1 LCLHVCNDMRLI
13 FLYMK
18 TNFKS
23 EAKIGLIVIAAFA
36 IFVWGLNYL
45 KGVNL
50 LNPTNHYY
58 VNFTRVDGLVKS
70 SPVML
75 DGYQVGL
82 VRDIDYQYD
91 NPGHIIID
99 LDLNTKLRLP
109 VGSKA
114 IIQSALI
121 GNPTVV
127 LKLGNPTAKILESGD
142 TLAADRIPGIMDQLQ
157 TGVLAD
163 VRHMVQRTDSLLASV
178 ETLVNNGSLN
188 HSLTSIEK
196 TSKEL
201 SQLSVKLNKSMDK
214 LPNILDNVS
223 AMTAQF
229 SAAGTKIN
237 QIDVASLNKTLTQLE
252 NITLK
257 LNSTDNS
264 MGLLLNDKSLYQ
276 NLSSAT
282 FNLSTTATSANNLLL
297 DLKASPKRY
306 VHFSLFGPKQ
316 SK

>member
-1 LCLHVCNDMRLI
+1 
-13 FLYMK
+13 MK

-58 VNFTRVDGLVKS
+58 VNFTQIDGLVKS

-75 DGYQVGL
+75 DGFQVGL
-82 VRDIDYQYD
+82 VRDIRYQFN

-99 LDLNTKLRLP
+99 LDLNTKLHLP
-109 VGSKA
+109 QGSKA
-114 IIQSALI
+114 IIQSAMI

-127 LKLGNPTAKILESGD
+127 LKLGAPTAKLLKSGD
-142 TLAADRIPGIMDQLQ
+142 TLLAERNPGIMDKLQ
-157 TGVLAD
+157 DGILAD
-163 VRHMVQRTDSLLASV
+163 VQHMIQRTDSLLASV
-178 ETLVNNGSLN
+178 ETLVDNGSLH

-201 SQLSVKLNKSMDK
+201 SLLSVKLNNSMDK
-214 LPNILDNVS
+214 LPGILDNVS
-223 AMTAQF
+223 TMTAEF

-264 MGLLLNDKSLYQ
+264 MGMLLNDKSLYQ

-282 FNLSTTATSANNLLL
+282 FNLGTTASSANALLL

-306 VHFSLFGPKQ
+306 VHFSLFGSKQ

>member
-1 LCLHVCNDMRLI
+1 
-13 FLYMK
+13 MK

-50 LNPTNHYY
+50 LNSTNHYY
-58 VNFTRVDGLVKS
+58 VNFTQIDGLVKS

-82 VRDIDYQYD
+82 VRDINYQFN

-99 LDLNTKLRLP
+99 LDLNTKLHLP
-109 VGSKA
+109 EGSKA
-114 IIQSALI
+114 IIQSAMI

-127 LKLGNPTAKILESGD
+127 LKLGAPTAKLLSSGD
-142 TLAADRIPGIMDQLQ
+142 TLLAERNPGIMDKLQ
-157 TGVLAD
+157 DGILAD
-163 VRHMVQRTDSLLASV
+163 VQHMIQRTDSLLASV
-178 ETLVNNGSLN
+178 ETLVDNGSLN
-188 HSLTSIEK
+188 NSLSSIEK

-214 LPNILDNVS
+214 LPGILDNVEG
-223 AMTAQF
+223 MTAEF

-257 LNSTDNS
+257 LSSTDNS

-282 FNLSTTATSANNLLL
+282 FNLSTTATSANALLL

-306 VHFSLFGPKQ
+306 VHFSLFGSKQ

>member
-1 LCLHVCNDMRLI
+1 
-13 FLYMK
+13 
-18 TNFKS
+18 
-23 EAKIGLIVIAAFA
+23 
-36 IFVWGLNYL
+36 L

-50 LNPTNHYY
+50 LNPSNHYF
-58 VNFTRVDGLVKS
+58 VNYTRIDGLVKS

-82 VRDIDYQYD
+82 VRDIRYQYD
-91 NPGHIIID
+91 NPGHILVD
-99 LDLNTKLRLP
+99 LDLDTELRLP
-109 VGSKA
+109 KGTKA
-114 IIQSALI
+114 TIQSAMI
-121 GNPTVV
+121 GNPTIV
-127 LKLGNPTAKILESGD
+127 LKLGEPTSQQLASGD
-142 TLAADRIPGIMDQLQ
+142 TLVAECLPGIMDQLQ
-157 TGVLAD
+157 QGVLAD
-163 VRHMVQRTDSLLASV
+163 VQHMIRRTDSLLASV

-188 HSLTSIEK
+188 QSLTSIEK

-201 SQLSVKLNKSMDK
+201 SLLSVKLNRSMDK
-214 LPNILDNVS
+214 LPGILDNVED
-223 AMTAQF
+223 MTAQF

-282 FNLSTTATSANNLLL
+282 FNLGTTASSANALLL

-316 SK
+316 NK

>member
-1 LCLHVCNDMRLI
+1 
-13 FLYMK
+13 MK
-18 TNFKS
+18 TKFKS

-36 IFVWGLNYL
+36 VFVWGLNYL

-50 LNPTNHYY
+50 LNPSNHYY
-58 VNFTRVDGLVKS
+58 VNYTQIDGLVKS

-82 VRDIDYQYD
+82 VRDIQYQYD
-91 NPGHIIID
+91 QPGHIIID
-99 LDLNTKLRLP
+99 LDLNTELKLP
-109 VGSKA
+109 EGSKA
-114 IIQSALI
+114 IIQSAMV

-127 LKLGNPTAKILESGD
+127 LKLGELNGKVLNSGD
-142 TLAADRIPGIMDQLQ
+142 TLLSGRNPGIMDQLQ
-157 TGVLAD
+157 EGVLAD
-163 VRHMVQRTDSLLASV
+163 VQRMIQRTDSLLASV

-201 SQLSVKLNKSMDK
+201 SLLSVKLNKSMDK
-214 LPNILDNVS
+214 LPSILDNVDE
-223 AMTAQF
+223 MTAQF

-237 QIDVASLNKTLTQLE
+237 QIDVTSLNKTLNQLE

-264 MGLLLNDKSLYQ
+264 MGLLLNDKALYQ
-276 NLSSAT
+276 NLSAAT
-282 FNLSTTATSANNLLL
+282 FNLSTTASSANALLL

-306 VHFSLFGPKQ
+306 VHFSLFG

>member
-1 LCLHVCNDMRLI
+1 
-13 FLYMK
+13 MK
-18 TNFKS
+18 KNFKS
-23 EAKIGLIVIAAFA
+23 EAKIGLIVLAAFA
-36 IFVWGLNYL
+36 VFVWGLNYL

-58 VNFTRVDGLVKS
+58 VNFTQVDGLVKS

-75 DGYQVGL
+75 DGFQVGL
-82 VRDIDYQYD
+82 VRDVRYQYN
-91 NPGHIIID
+91 NPGHITID

-109 VGSKA
+109 QGSKA

-127 LKLGNPTAKILESGD
+127 LQLGDPTAKLLKSGD
-142 TLAADRIPGIMDQLQ
+142 TLVAERILGIMDQMQ
-157 TGVLAD
+157 DGVLAD
-163 VRHMVQRTDSLLASV
+163 VQRMIQRTDSLLASV

-201 SQLSVKLNKSMDK
+201 SLLSVKLNKSMDK
-214 LPNILDNVS
+214 LPGILDNVDD
-223 AMTAQF
+223 MTAQF
-229 SAAGTKIN
+229 SAAGSKIN

-282 FNLSTTATSANNLLL
+282 FNLSTTASSANELLL

-306 VHFSLFGPKQ
+306 VHFSLFGAKQ

>member
-1 LCLHVCNDMRLI
+1 
-13 FLYMK
+13 MK

-23 EAKIGLIVIAAFA
+23 EAKIGLIVVAAFA
-36 IFVWGLNYL
+36 VFVWGLNYL

-50 LNPTNHYY
+50 MKPTNQYY
-58 VNFTRVDGLVKS
+58 VNFTQIDGLVKS

-75 DGYQVGL
+75 DGFQVGL
-82 VRDIDYQYD
+82 VRDIRYQYN
-91 NPGHIIID
+91 NPGHIIIE
-99 LDLNTKLRLP
+99 LDLNTKLKLP
-109 VGSKA
+109 EGSKA
-114 IIQSALI
+114 IIESALI
-121 GNPTVV
+121 GNPTVI
-127 LKLGNPTAKILESGD
+127 LKLGAPTAKLLTSGD
-142 TLAADRIPGIMDQLQ
+142 TLLAERNPGLMDKLQ
-157 TGVLAD
+157 DGILAD
-163 VRHMVQRTDSLLASV
+163 VQHMIQRTDSLLASV
-178 ETLVNNGSLN
+178 ETLVDNGSLSN
-188 HSLTSIEK
+188 SLTSIEK

-214 LPNILDNVS
+214 LPSILDNVEG
-223 AMTAQF
+223 MTAEF

-282 FNLSTTATSANNLLL
+282 FNLGTTASSANALLL

>member
-1 LCLHVCNDMRLI
+1 
-13 FLYMK
+13 MK

-23 EAKIGLIVIAAFA
+23 EAKIGLIVLAAFA

-58 VNFTRVDGLVKS
+58 VNFTQIDGLVKS

-82 VRDIDYQYD
+82 VRDIRYQYK
-91 NPGHIIID
+91 NPGHILID

-109 VGSKA
+109 EGSKA
-114 IIQSALI
+114 IIESALI

-127 LKLGNPTAKILESGD
+127 LQLGTPTAKFLSSGD
-142 TLAADRIPGIMDQLQ
+142 TLLAERKPGLMDKLQ
-157 TGVLAD
+157 DGILAD
-163 VRHMVQRTDSLLASV
+163 VQHMIQRTDSLLASV
-178 ETLVNNGSLN
+178 ETLVDNGSLN
-188 HSLTSIEK
+188 NSLSSIEK
-196 TSKEL
+196 TSREL

-214 LPNILDNVS
+214 LPNILDNVEG
-223 AMTAQF
+223 MTAEF
-229 SAAGTKIN
+229 AAAGTKIN

-282 FNLSTTATSANNLLL
+282 FNLGTTASSANALLL

>member
-1 LCLHVCNDMRLI
+1 
-13 FLYMK
+13 MK

-23 EAKIGLIVIAAFA
+23 EAKIGLIVITAFA
-36 IFVWGLNYL
+36 IFVWGLNFL

-58 VNFTRVDGLVKS
+58 VNFTQVDGLVKS

-82 VRDIDYQYD
+82 VRDIRYQY
-91 NPGHIIID
+91 NHPGHIVID
-99 LDLNTKLRLP
+99 LDLNTKLKLP
-109 VGSKA
+109 EGSKA

-127 LKLGNPTAKILESGD
+127 LILGEPTAKLMSSGD
-142 TLAADRIPGIMDQLQ
+142 TLVADRKPGIMDQLQ
-157 TGVLAD
+157 QGVLAD
-163 VRHMVQRTDSLLASV
+163 VQHMIRRTDSLLASV
-178 ETLVNNGSLN
+178 ETLVNNGSLS
-188 HSLTSIEK
+188 HSLTSIET

-214 LPNILDNVS
+214 LPGILDNVDD
-223 AMTAQF
+223 MTAQF
-229 SAAGTKIN
+229 TAAGTKIN
-237 QIDVASLNKTLTQLE
+237 QIDVASLNKTLNQLE

-282 FNLSTTATSANNLLL
+282 FNLGTTANSANALLL

-316 SK
+316 TK

>member
-1 LCLHVCNDMRLI
+1 
-13 FLYMK
+13 MK
-18 TNFKS
+18 KNFKS
-23 EAKIGLIVIAAFA
+23 EAKIGLIVLAAFA
-36 IFVWGLNYL
+36 VFVWGLNYL

-58 VNFTRVDGLVKS
+58 VNFTQVDGLVKS

-75 DGYQVGL
+75 DGFQVGL
-82 VRDIDYQYD
+82 VRDVRYQYN
-91 NPGHIIID
+91 NPGHITID

-109 VGSKA
+109 QGSKA

-127 LKLGNPTAKILESGD
+127 LQLGDPTAKLLKSGD
-142 TLAADRIPGIMDQLQ
+142 TLVAERIPGIMDQMQ
-157 TGVLAD
+157 DGVLAD
-163 VRHMVQRTDSLLASV
+163 VQRMIQRTDSLLASV

-201 SQLSVKLNKSMDK
+201 SLLSVKLNKSMDK
-214 LPNILDNVS
+214 LPGILDNVDD
-223 AMTAQF
+223 MTAQF
-229 SAAGTKIN
+229 SAAGSKIN

-282 FNLSTTATSANNLLL
+282 FNLSTTASSANELLL

-306 VHFSLFGPKQ
+306 VHFSLFGAKQ

>member
-1 LCLHVCNDMRLI
+1 
-13 FLYMK
+13 MK
-18 TNFKS
+18 TNVKS
-23 EAKIGLIVIAAFA
+23 EAKIGLIVILAFGV
-36 IFVWGLNYL
+36 FVWGLNYL

-50 LNPTNHYY
+50 LKPSNHYY
-58 VNFTRVDGLVKS
+58 VNFTQIDGLVKS
-70 SPVML
+70 SPVNL

-82 VRDIDYQYD
+82 VRDISYQF
-91 NPGHIIID
+91 NNTGHIIIELD
-99 LDLNTKLRLP
+99 LDPKLQVP
-109 VGSKA
+109 EGSKA
-114 IIQSALI
+114 IIKSGLI

-127 LKLGNPTAKILESGD
+127 LVLGQSSAKLLQSGD
-142 TLAADRIPGIMDQLQ
+142 TLAAERIPGMMDQLAN
-157 TGVLAD
+157 GVLAD
-163 VRHMVQRTDSLLASV
+163 VQHMVQRTDSLLASV

-214 LPNILDNVS
+214 LPSILDNVED
-223 AMTAQF
+223 MTAQF

-237 QIDVASLNKTLTQLE
+237 QIDIASLNKTLTQLE

-264 MGLLLNDKSLYQ
+264 MGLLLNDKALYQ
-276 NLSSAT
+276 NLSTAT
-282 FNLSTTATSANNLLL
+282 FNLGTTASSANELLL

>member
-1 LCLHVCNDMRLI
+1 
-13 FLYMK
+13 MK

-23 EAKIGLIVIAAFA
+23 EAKIGLIVLAAFA

-58 VNFTRVDGLVKS
+58 VNFTQIDGLVKS

-82 VRDIDYQYD
+82 VRDIRYQYN

-99 LDLNTKLRLP
+99 LDLNTKLHLP
-109 VGSKA
+109 EGSKA
-114 IIQSALI
+114 IIESALI

-127 LKLGNPTAKILESGD
+127 LQLGVPTAKLLASGD
-142 TLAADRIPGIMDQLQ
+142 TLLAGLNPGLMDKLQ
-157 TGVLAD
+157 EGILAD
-163 VRHMVQRTDSLLASV
+163 VQHMVQRTDSLLASV
-178 ETLVNNGSLN
+178 ETLVNNGSIN

-201 SQLSVKLNKSMDK
+201 SQLSVKLNRSMDK
-214 LPNILDNVS
+214 LPSILDNVEG
-223 AMTAQF
+223 MTAQF

-282 FNLSTTATSANNLLL
+282 FNLGTTASSANALLL

-306 VHFSLFGPKQ
+306 VHFSLFGSKQ

>member
-1 LCLHVCNDMRLI
+1 
-13 FLYMK
+13 MK
-18 TNFKS
+18 FKS
-23 EAKIGLIVIAAFA
+23 EAKIGLIVIAAFVV
-36 IFVWGLNYL
+36 FVWGLNYL

-58 VNFTRVDGLVKS
+58 VNFTQIDGLVKS

-75 DGYQVGL
+75 DGFQVGL
-82 VRDIDYQYD
+82 VRDIRYQY
-91 NPGHIIID
+91 NQPGHLTIE
-99 LDLNTKLRLP
+99 LDLNPKLKLP
-109 VGSKA
+109 QGSKA
-114 IIQSALI
+114 IIQSAMI

-127 LKLGNPTAKILESGD
+127 LQLGEPGISMLKSGD
-142 TLAADRIPGIMDQLQ
+142 TLMADRIPGMMDQLQ
-157 TGVLAD
+157 DGILKD
-163 VRHMVQRTDSLLASV
+163 VQHMILRTDSLLASV

-196 TSKEL
+196 TSQEL
-201 SQLSVKLNKSMDK
+201 SLLSVKLNKSMDK
-214 LPNILDNVS
+214 LPGILDHVDD
-223 AMTAQF
+223 MTAQF
-229 SAAGTKIN
+229 SAAGSKIN

-276 NLSSAT
+276 NLSAAT
-282 FNLSTTATSANNLLL
+282 FNLGTTASSANELLL

-306 VHFSLFGPKQ
+306 VHFSLFGSKQ
-316 SK
+316 NK

>member
-1 LCLHVCNDMRLI
+1 MFVHPLNLVK
-13 FLYMK
+13 MK

-23 EAKIGLIVIAAFA
+23 EAKIGIIVIAAFA
-36 IFVWGLNYL
+36 VFVWGLNYL

-50 LNPTNHYY
+50 LKPTNQYY
-58 VNFTRVDGLVKS
+58 VNFTQIDGLVKS

-75 DGYQVGL
+75 DGFQVGL
-82 VRDIDYQYD
+82 VRDIRYQYN
-91 NPGHIIID
+91 NPGHIIIE

-109 VGSKA
+109 EGSKA
-114 IIQSALI
+114 IIESALI
-121 GNPTVV
+121 GNPTV
-127 LKLGNPTAKILESGD
+127 LLQLGSPTAKLLTSGD
-142 TLAADRIPGIMDQLQ
+142 TLLAERNPGLMDKLQ
-157 TGVLAD
+157 DGILAD
-163 VRHMVQRTDSLLASV
+163 VQHMIQRTDSLLASV

-188 HSLTSIEK
+188 NSLTSIEK
-196 TSKEL
+196 TSMEL
-201 SQLSVKLNKSMDK
+201 SKDK
-214 LPNILDNVS
+214 LPGILDNVDE
-223 AMTAQF
+223 MTAEF

-276 NLSSAT
+276 NLSTAT
-282 FNLSTTATSANNLLL
+282 LNLGTTATSANALLL

-306 VHFSLFGPKQ
+306 VHFSLFGAKQ

>member
-1 LCLHVCNDMRLI
+1 
-13 FLYMK
+13 MK
-18 TNFKS
+18 MNFKS
-23 EAKIGLIVIAAFA
+23 EAKIGLIVLAAFA
-36 IFVWGLNYL
+36 VFIWGLNYL

-50 LNPTNHYY
+50 LSPTNHFY
-58 VNFTRVDGLVKS
+58 VTYTQIDGLVKS

-82 VRDIDYQYD
+82 VRDIEYQYD
-91 NPGHIIID
+91 RPGNIVID
-99 LDLNTKLRLP
+99 LDLDTKLQLP
-109 VGSKA
+109 TGSTA
-114 IIQSALI
+114 IIQSAMI

-127 LKLGNPTAKILESGD
+127 LKLGPTNAKMLASGD
-142 TLAADRIPGIMDQLQ
+142 TLIGERIPGIMDQLQ
-157 TGVLAD
+157 QGVLAD
-163 VRHMVQRTDSLLASV
+163 VQHMIRRTDSLLASV

-201 SQLSVKLNKSMDK
+201 SLLSSKLNKSMDK
-214 LPNILDNVS
+214 LPGILDNVEN
-223 AMTAQF
+223 MTDQF
-229 SAAGTKIN
+229 SAAGAKIN
-237 QIDVASLNKTLTQLE
+237 QIDVASLNKTLNQLE

-276 NLSSAT
+276 NLNTAT
-282 FNLSTTATSANNLLL
+282 FNLGTTANSANALLL

-306 VHFSLFGPKQ
+306 VHFSLFGSKQ
-316 SK
+316 NK

>member
-1 LCLHVCNDMRLI
+1 
-13 FLYMK
+13 MK

-58 VNFTRVDGLVKS
+58 VNFTQIDGLVKS

-82 VRDIDYQYD
+82 VRDINYQYN

-99 LDLNTKLRLP
+99 LDLNTKLHLP
-109 VGSKA
+109 KGSKA
-114 IIQSALI
+114 IIQSAMI

-127 LKLGNPTAKILESGD
+127 LKLGEPTAQLLKSGD
-142 TLAADRIPGIMDQLQ
+142 TLMADRIPGIMDQLQ
-157 TGVLAD
+157 EGVLAD
-163 VRHMVQRTDSLLASV
+163 VQHMIQRTDSLLASV
-178 ETLVNNGSLN
+178 ETLVNNGSLS

-196 TSKEL
+196 TSQEL
-201 SQLSVKLNKSMDK
+201 SLLSVKLNKSMDK
-214 LPNILDNVS
+214 LPGILDNVDD
-223 AMTAQF
+223 MTAQF
-229 SAAGTKIN
+229 SAAGAKIN

-264 MGLLLNDKSLYQ
+264 IGLLLNDKSLLYQ
-276 NLSSAT
+276 NLNSAT
-282 FNLSTTATSANNLLL
+282 FNLGTAASSANLLLL